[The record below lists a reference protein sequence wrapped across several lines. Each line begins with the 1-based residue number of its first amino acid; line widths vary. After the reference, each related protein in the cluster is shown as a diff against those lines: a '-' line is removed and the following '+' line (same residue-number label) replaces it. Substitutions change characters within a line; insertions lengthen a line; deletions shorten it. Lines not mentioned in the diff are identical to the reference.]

1 MNIPKGDTTISP
13 KKTFATRAIR
23 GSHYRSQYREHSPA
37 LHLTSSFTFESAAQA
52 ADIFAEREQAFQ
64 YSRFG
69 NPTVQAFE
77 DRMADLEGG
86 VRGTATSTGMSAVL
100 TLALATL
107 QAGDHVVCARNCF
120 GSILNLF
127 TKTLAKLGIETTLV
141 ELTDLDDWRAAMRPN
156 TRLLF
161 LESPSNPLLAIGDI
175 AAIADI
181 AHAGGAKLAVDN
193 CFATSVLQRPLEL
206 GADYSVH
213 SATKYLDGQ
222 GRALG
227 GIIISKAEEDG
238 TALYQL
244 MRGIGTGLG
253 AFEAWLYLKSLE
265 TLALRVRAHSENAL
279 HVARWLEAQPAV
291 ARVYY
296 PGLES
301 HPQHA
306 LAARQ
311 MHGGFGGMVSFDVKG
326 GKDAAWHLI
335 DNCDWLSN
343 TGNLGDTR
351 TIITHPDSTTHS
363 RVDAAEKARI
373 GLGDGAIRLSVG
385 LEDADDICAAL
396 AQGLKN

>member
-1 MNIPKGDTTISP
+1 MSH

-86 VRGTATSTGMSAVL
+86 ARGTATSTGMSAVL

-107 QAGDHVVCARNCF
+107 EAGDHVVCARNCF
-120 GSILNLF
+120 GSILNMF
-127 TKTLAKLGIETTLV
+127 SKTFAKYGIETTLV
-141 ELTDLDDWRAAMRPN
+141 EVTDLDEWKNAVRPN
-156 TRLLF
+156 TKLLF
-161 LESPSNPLLAIGDI
+161 LETPSNPLLAIGDI

-181 AHAGGAKLAVDN
+181 AHQAGAKLAVDN
-193 CFATSVLQRPLEL
+193 CFATPYLQRPLDL

-222 GRALG
+222 GRTLG
-227 GIIISKAEEDG
+227 GIIISKSAEDG
-238 TALYQL
+238 EKIYQL
-244 MRGIGTGLG
+244 MRGIGTTMN
-253 AFEAWLYLKSLE
+253 AFEGWIYAKSLE
-265 TLALRVRAHSENAL
+265 TLHVRVQRHSENAL
-279 HVARWLEAQPAV
+279 HVARWLEQQPEI

-306 LAARQ
+306 LAQKQ

-326 GKDAAWHLI
+326 GKQAAWQLI
-335 DNCDWLSN
+335 DNCDWLSV
-343 TGNLGDTR
+343 TGNLGDAR
-351 TIITHPDSTTHS
+351 TIITHPDSTTHA
-363 RVDAAEKARI
+363 RVAPEEKARI
-373 GLGDGAIRLSVG
+373 GLGEGAIRLSVG
-385 LEDADDICAAL
+385 LEDAGDICNAL
-396 AQGLKN
+396 AKGLR

>member
-1 MNIPKGDTTISP
+1 MS
-13 KKTFATRAIR
+13 KKKAFATRAIR

-77 DRMADLEGG
+77 ERMADLEGG
-86 VRGTATSTGMSAVL
+86 VRGTATSSGMSAVL

-127 TKTLAKLGIETTLV
+127 TKTLAKYGIETTLV
-141 ELTDLDDWRAAMRPN
+141 ELTDLDAWRAAMRPN

-193 CFATSVLQRPLEL
+193 CFATPVLQRPLEL

-213 SATKYLDGQ
+213 SATKYIDGQ

-227 GIIISKAEEDG
+227 GIIISKDEADG
-238 TALYQL
+238 LALYQL

-279 HVARWLEAQPAV
+279 QVARWLEAQPAI

-306 LAARQ
+306 LAAKQ

-326 GKDAAWHLI
+326 GKEAAWRLI
-335 DNCDWLSN
+335 DHCDWLSN
-343 TGNLGDTR
+343 TGNLGDAR

-363 RVDAAEKARI
+363 RVDAVEKARI

-396 AQGLKN
+396 AQGLAH

>member
-1 MNIPKGDTTISP
+1 MSN
-13 KKTFATRAIR
+13 KKAFATRAIR

-77 DRMADLEGG
+77 ERMADLEGG
-86 VRGTATSTGMSAVL
+86 ARGTATSSGMSAVL

-127 TKTLAKLGIETTLV
+127 TKTLAKYGIETTLV
-141 ELTDLDDWRAAMRPN
+141 ELTDLDAWRAAMRPN

-175 AAIADI
+175 AAIANI

-193 CFATSVLQRPLEL
+193 CFATPVLQRPLEL

-213 SATKYLDGQ
+213 SATKYIDGQ

-227 GIIISKAEEDG
+227 GIIISKDEADG
-238 TALYQL
+238 LALYQL

-279 HVARWLEAQPAV
+279 QVARWLEAQPAI

-306 LAARQ
+306 LAAKQ

-326 GKDAAWHLI
+326 GKEAAWRLI
-335 DNCDWLSN
+335 DHCDWLSN
-343 TGNLGDTR
+343 TGNLGDAR

-396 AQGLKN
+396 AQGL

>member
-1 MNIPKGDTTISP
+1 MSKPKAFT
-13 KKTFATRAIR
+13 TRAIR

-77 DRMADLEGG
+77 ERMADLEGG
-86 VRGTATSTGMSAVL
+86 ARGTATSTGMSAVL

-107 QAGDHVVCARNCF
+107 EAGDHVVCSRNCF

-127 TKTLAKLGIETTLV
+127 TKTLAKYRIETTLV
-141 ELTDLDDWRAAMRPN
+141 ELTDLDAWRAAMRPN

-175 AAIADI
+175 AAIAEI

-193 CFATSVLQRPLEL
+193 CFATPVLQRPLAL

-213 SATKYLDGQ
+213 SATKYIDGQ

-227 GIIISKAEEDG
+227 GIIVSKAEEDG

-265 TLALRVRAHSENAL
+265 TLALRVRAHSANAL
-279 HVARWLEAQPAV
+279 HVARWLEAQPAI

-306 LAARQ
+306 LAAKQ

-326 GKDAAWHLI
+326 GKEAAWRLI
-335 DNCDWLSN
+335 DHCDWLSN
-343 TGNLGDTR
+343 TGNLGDAR

>member
-1 MNIPKGDTTISP
+1 MSH

-86 VRGTATSTGMSAVL
+86 ARGTATSTGMSAVL

-279 HVARWLEAQPAV
+279 HVARWLEAQPAI

-306 LAARQ
+306 LAAKQ

-326 GKDAAWHLI
+326 GKEAAWRLI
-335 DNCDWLSN
+335 DHCDWLSN
-343 TGNLGDTR
+343 TGNLGDAR

>member
-1 MNIPKGDTTISP
+1 MSKPKAFT
-13 KKTFATRAIR
+13 TRAIR

-77 DRMADLEGG
+77 ERMADLEGG
-86 VRGTATSTGMSAVL
+86 ARGTATSTGMSAVL

-107 QAGDHVVCARNCF
+107 EAGDHVVCSRNCF

-127 TKTLAKLGIETTLV
+127 TKTLAKYRIETTLV
-141 ELTDLDDWRAAMRPN
+141 ELTDLDAWRAAMRPN

-175 AAIADI
+175 AAIAEI

-193 CFATSVLQRPLEL
+193 CFATPVLQRPLAL

-213 SATKYLDGQ
+213 SATKYIDGQ

-265 TLALRVRAHSENAL
+265 TLALRVRAHSANAL
-279 HVARWLEAQPAV
+279 HVARWLEAQPAI

-306 LAARQ
+306 LAAKQ

-326 GKDAAWHLI
+326 GKEAAWRLI
-335 DNCDWLSN
+335 DHCDWLSN
-343 TGNLGDTR
+343 TGNLGDAR

>member
-1 MNIPKGDTTISP
+1 MS
-13 KKTFATRAIR
+13 KKKAFATRAIR

-77 DRMADLEGG
+77 ERMADLEGG
-86 VRGTATSTGMSAVL
+86 ARGTATSSGMSAVL

-127 TKTLAKLGIETTLV
+127 TKTLAKYGIETTLV
-141 ELTDLDDWRAAMRPN
+141 ELTDLDAWRAAMRPN

-193 CFATSVLQRPLEL
+193 CFATPVLQRPLEL

-213 SATKYLDGQ
+213 SATKYIDGQ

-227 GIIISKAEEDG
+227 GIIISKDEADG
-238 TALYQL
+238 LALYQL

-279 HVARWLEAQPAV
+279 QVARWLEAQPAI

-306 LAARQ
+306 LAAKQ

-326 GKDAAWHLI
+326 GKEAAWRLI
-335 DNCDWLSN
+335 DHCDWLSN
-343 TGNLGDTR
+343 TGNLGDAR

-363 RVDAAEKARI
+363 RVDAAEKARS

-396 AQGLKN
+396 AQGL

>member
-1 MNIPKGDTTISP
+1 MS
-13 KKTFATRAIR
+13 KKKAFTTRAIR

-69 NPTVQAFE
+69 NPTVQTFE
-77 DRMADLEGG
+77 ERMADLEGG
-86 VRGTATSTGMSAVL
+86 ARGTATSSGMSAVL

-127 TKTLAKLGIETTLV
+127 TKTLAKYGIETTLV
-141 ELTDLDDWRAAMRPN
+141 ELTDLDAWRAAMRPN

-175 AAIADI
+175 AAIANI

-193 CFATSVLQRPLEL
+193 CFATPVLQRPLEL

-213 SATKYLDGQ
+213 SATKYIDGQ

-227 GIIISKAEEDG
+227 GIIISKDEADG
-238 TALYQL
+238 LALYQL

-279 HVARWLEAQPAV
+279 QVARWLEAQPAI

-306 LAARQ
+306 LAAKQ

-326 GKDAAWHLI
+326 GKEAAWRLI
-335 DNCDWLSN
+335 DHCDWLSN
-343 TGNLGDTR
+343 TGNLGDAR

-396 AQGLKN
+396 AQGLAH

>member
-1 MNIPKGDTTISP
+1 MS
-13 KKTFATRAIR
+13 KKKAFTTRAIR

-77 DRMADLEGG
+77 ERMADLEGG
-86 VRGTATSTGMSAVL
+86 ARGTATSSGMSAVL

-127 TKTLAKLGIETTLV
+127 TKTLAKYGIETTLV
-141 ELTDLDDWRAAMRPN
+141 ELTDLDAWRAAMRPN

-175 AAIADI
+175 AAIANI

-193 CFATSVLQRPLEL
+193 CFATPVLQRPLEL

-213 SATKYLDGQ
+213 SATKYIDGQ

-227 GIIISKAEEDG
+227 GIIISKDEADG
-238 TALYQL
+238 LALYQL

-279 HVARWLEAQPAV
+279 QVARWLEAQPAI

-306 LAARQ
+306 LAAKQ

-326 GKDAAWHLI
+326 GKEAAWRLI
-335 DNCDWLSN
+335 DHCDWLSN
-343 TGNLGDTR
+343 TGNLGDAR

-396 AQGLKN
+396 AQGLAH

>member
-1 MNIPKGDTTISP
+1 MTD
-13 KKTFATRAIR
+13 KKFATRAIR

-127 TKTLAKLGIETTLV
+127 SKTLAKLGIETTLV

-175 AAIADI
+175 AAIAEI

-193 CFATSVLQRPLEL
+193 CFATPVLQRPLAL

-213 SATKYLDGQ
+213 SATKYIDGQ

-227 GIIISKAEEDG
+227 GIIVSKAEEDG

-311 MHGGFGGMVSFDVKG
+311 MHGGFGGMVSFDVNG
-326 GKDAAWHLI
+326 GTDAAWHLI
-335 DNCDWLSN
+335 DHCDWLSN

-396 AQGLKN
+396 AQGLQG

>member
-1 MNIPKGDTTISP
+1 MSK

-86 VRGTATSTGMSAVL
+86 ARGTATSTGMSAVL

-127 TKTLAKLGIETTLV
+127 TKTLAKYGIETTLV
-141 ELTDLDDWRAAMRPN
+141 ELTDLDAWHAAMRPN
-156 TRLLF
+156 TRLCF

-193 CFATSVLQRPLEL
+193 CFATPVLQRPLEL

-213 SATKYLDGQ
+213 SATKYIDGQ

-227 GIIISKAEEDG
+227 GIIVSKDEADG
-238 TALYQL
+238 LALYQL

-265 TLALRVRAHSENAL
+265 TLALRVREHSKNAL
-279 HVARWLEAQPAV
+279 QVARWLEAQPAI

-306 LAARQ
+306 LAAKQ

-326 GKDAAWHLI
+326 GKEAAWRLI
-335 DNCDWLSN
+335 DHCDWLSN
-343 TGNLGDTR
+343 TGNLGDAR

-396 AQGLKN
+396 AQGLAH

>member
-1 MNIPKGDTTISP
+1 MS
-13 KKTFATRAIR
+13 KKKAFATRAIR

-77 DRMADLEGG
+77 ERMADLEGG
-86 VRGTATSTGMSAVL
+86 ARGTATSSGMSAVL

-127 TKTLAKLGIETTLV
+127 TKTLAKYGIETTLV
-141 ELTDLDDWRAAMRPN
+141 ELTDLDAWRAAMRPN

-193 CFATSVLQRPLEL
+193 CFATPVLQRPLEL

-213 SATKYLDGQ
+213 SATKYIDGQ

-227 GIIISKAEEDG
+227 GIIISKDEADG
-238 TALYQL
+238 LALYQL

-279 HVARWLEAQPAV
+279 QVARWLEAQPAI

-306 LAARQ
+306 LAAKQ

-326 GKDAAWHLI
+326 GKEAAWRLI
-335 DNCDWLSN
+335 DHCDWLSN
-343 TGNLGDTR
+343 TGNLGDAR

-396 AQGLKN
+396 AQGL

>member
-1 MNIPKGDTTISP
+1 MSKPKAFT
-13 KKTFATRAIR
+13 TRAIR
-23 GSHYRSQYREHSPA
+23 GSHYRSQHREHSPA

-107 QAGDHVVCARNCF
+107 EAGDHVVCARNCF

-127 TKTLAKLGIETTLV
+127 SKTLAKLGIETTLV

-253 AFEAWLYLKSLE
+253 
-265 TLALRVRAHSENAL
+265 LRVRAHSENAL

-335 DNCDWLSN
+335 DHCDWLSN

>member
-1 MNIPKGDTTISP
+1 MSH
-13 KKTFATRAIR
+13 KKAFATRAIR

-77 DRMADLEGG
+77 ERMADLEGG
-86 VRGTATSTGMSAVL
+86 ARGTATSTGMSAVL

-107 QAGDHVVCARNCF
+107 QAGDHVVCSRNCF

-141 ELTDLDDWRAAMRPN
+141 NLTDLDGWRAAMRPN

-181 AHAGGAKLAVDN
+181 AHQGGAKLAVDN
-193 CFATSVLQRPLEL
+193 CFATPVLQRPLEL

-213 SATKYLDGQ
+213 SATKYIDGQ

-227 GIIISKAEEDG
+227 GVIISKSAEDG

-265 TLALRVRAHSENAL
+265 TLALRVREHSKNAL

-306 LAARQ
+306 LAAKQ
-311 MHGGFGGMVSFDVKG
+311 MHGGFGGMVSFDLKG

-335 DNCDWLSN
+335 DHCGWLSN
-343 TGNLGDTR
+343 TGNLGDAR
-351 TIITHPDSTTHS
+351 TIITHPDTTTHA
-363 RVDAAEKARI
+363 RVDGEEKARI

-396 AQGLKN
+396 AQGLQG

>member
-1 MNIPKGDTTISP
+1 MS
-13 KKTFATRAIR
+13 KKKAFATRAIR

-86 VRGTATSTGMSAVL
+86 ARGTATSSGMSAVL

-127 TKTLAKLGIETTLV
+127 TKTLAKYGIETTLV
-141 ELTDLDDWRAAMRPN
+141 ELTDLDAWRAAMRPN

-175 AAIADI
+175 TAIANI

-193 CFATSVLQRPLEL
+193 CFATPVLQRPLEL

-213 SATKYLDGQ
+213 SATKYIDGQ

-227 GIIISKAEEDG
+227 GIIVSKDEADG
-238 TALYQL
+238 LALYQL

-265 TLALRVRAHSENAL
+265 TLALRVREHSKNAL
-279 HVARWLEAQPAV
+279 QVARWLEAQPAI

-306 LAARQ
+306 LAAKQ

-326 GKDAAWHLI
+326 GKEAAWRLI
-335 DNCDWLSN
+335 DHCDWLSN
-343 TGNLGDTR
+343 TGNLGDAR

-396 AQGLKN
+396 AQGLAH

>member
-1 MNIPKGDTTISP
+1 MTD
-13 KKTFATRAIR
+13 KKFATRAIR

-86 VRGTATSTGMSAVL
+86 ARGTATSTGMSAVL

-127 TKTLAKLGIETTLV
+127 SKTLAKLGIETTLV

-193 CFATSVLQRPLEL
+193 CFATSVLQHPLEL

-213 SATKYLDGQ
+213 SATKYLDG
-222 GRALG
+222 L
-227 GIIISKAEEDG
+227 IISKAEEDG

-335 DNCDWLSN
+335 DHCDWLSN

>member
-1 MNIPKGDTTISP
+1 MS
-13 KKTFATRAIR
+13 KKKAFATRAIR

-77 DRMADLEGG
+77 ERMADLEGG
-86 VRGTATSTGMSAVL
+86 ARGTATSSGMSAVL

-127 TKTLAKLGIETTLV
+127 TKTLAKYGIETTLV
-141 ELTDLDDWRAAMRPN
+141 ELTDLDAWRAAMRPN

-193 CFATSVLQRPLEL
+193 CFATPVLQRPLEL

-213 SATKYLDGQ
+213 SATKYIDGQ

-227 GIIISKAEEDG
+227 GIIISKDEADG
-238 TALYQL
+238 LALYQL

-279 HVARWLEAQPAV
+279 QVARWLEAQPAI

-306 LAARQ
+306 LAAKQ

-326 GKDAAWHLI
+326 GKEAAWRLI
-335 DNCDWLSN
+335 DHCDWLSN
-343 TGNLGDTR
+343 TGNLGDAR

>member
-1 MNIPKGDTTISP
+1 MSKPKAFT
-13 KKTFATRAIR
+13 TRAIR

-86 VRGTATSTGMSAVL
+86 ARGTATSTGMSAVL

-107 QAGDHVVCARNCF
+107 EAGDHVVCSRNCF

-127 TKTLAKLGIETTLV
+127 TKTLAKYRIETTLV
-141 ELTDLDDWRAAMRPN
+141 ELTDLDAWRAAMRPN

-175 AAIADI
+175 AAIAEI

-193 CFATSVLQRPLEL
+193 CFATPVLQRPLAL

-213 SATKYLDGQ
+213 SATKYIDGQ

-227 GIIISKAEEDG
+227 GIIVSKAEEDG

-265 TLALRVRAHSENAL
+265 TLALRVRAHSANAL
-279 HVARWLEAQPAV
+279 HVARWLEAQPAI

-306 LAARQ
+306 LAAKQ

-326 GKDAAWHLI
+326 GKEAAWRLI
-335 DNCDWLSN
+335 DHCDWLSN
-343 TGNLGDTR
+343 TGNLGDAR

>member
-1 MNIPKGDTTISP
+1 MSH

-77 DRMADLEGG
+77 ERMADLEGG
-86 VRGTATSTGMSAVL
+86 ARGTATSTGMSAVL

-107 QAGDHVVCARNCF
+107 EAGDHVVCARNCF

-181 AHAGGAKLAVDN
+181 AHTGGAKLAVDN

-326 GKDAAWHLI
+326 GKEAAWQLI
-335 DNCDWLSN
+335 DNCDWLSV
-343 TGNLGDTR
+343 TGNLGDAR
-351 TIITHPDSTTHS
+351 TIITHPDSTTHA
-363 RVDAAEKARI
+363 RVAPEEKARI
-373 GLGDGAIRLSVG
+373 GLGEGAIRLSVG

>member
-1 MNIPKGDTTISP
+1 MS
-13 KKTFATRAIR
+13 KKKAFTTRAIR

-86 VRGTATSTGMSAVL
+86 ARGTATSTGMSAVL

-107 QAGDHVVCARNCF
+107 EAGDHVVCSRNCF

-141 ELTDLDDWRAAMRPN
+141 NLTDLDGWRAAMRPN

-181 AHAGGAKLAVDN
+181 AHKGGAKLAVDN
-193 CFATSVLQRPLEL
+193 CFATPVLQRPLEL

-213 SATKYLDGQ
+213 SATKYIDGQ

-227 GIIISKAEEDG
+227 GVIISKNEADG

-279 HVARWLEAQPAV
+279 QVARWLEAQPAI

-306 LAARQ
+306 LAAKQ

-326 GKDAAWHLI
+326 GKEAAWRLI
-335 DNCDWLSN
+335 DHCDWLSN
-343 TGNLGDTR
+343 TGNLGDAR

-396 AQGLKN
+396 AQGL

>member
-1 MNIPKGDTTISP
+1 MSKPKAFT
-13 KKTFATRAIR
+13 TRAIR

-86 VRGTATSTGMSAVL
+86 ARGTATSTGMSAVL

-279 HVARWLEAQPAV
+279 HVARWLEAQPAI

-306 LAARQ
+306 LAAKQ

-326 GKDAAWHLI
+326 GKEAAWRLI
-335 DNCDWLSN
+335 DHCDWLSN
-343 TGNLGDTR
+343 TGNLGDAR

>member
-1 MNIPKGDTTISP
+1 MS
-13 KKTFATRAIR
+13 KKKAFTTRAIR

-77 DRMADLEGG
+77 ERMADLEGG
-86 VRGTATSTGMSAVL
+86 ARGTATSSGMSAVL

-127 TKTLAKLGIETTLV
+127 TKTLAKYGIETTLV
-141 ELTDLDDWRAAMRPN
+141 ELTDLDAWRAAMRPN

-175 AAIADI
+175 AAIANI

-193 CFATSVLQRPLEL
+193 CFATPVLQRPLEL

-213 SATKYLDGQ
+213 SATKYIDGQ

-227 GIIISKAEEDG
+227 GIIISKDEEDG

-265 TLALRVRAHSENAL
+265 TLALRVREHSKNAL
-279 HVARWLEAQPAV
+279 QVARWLEAQPAI

-306 LAARQ
+306 LAAKQ

-326 GKDAAWHLI
+326 GKEAAWRLI
-335 DNCDWLSN
+335 DHCDWLSN
-343 TGNLGDTR
+343 TGNLGDAR

-396 AQGLKN
+396 AQGLAH

>member
-1 MNIPKGDTTISP
+1 MS
-13 KKTFATRAIR
+13 KKKAFATRAIR

-77 DRMADLEGG
+77 ERMADLEGG
-86 VRGTATSTGMSAVL
+86 ARGTATSSGMSAVL

-127 TKTLAKLGIETTLV
+127 TKTLAKYGIETTLV
-141 ELTDLDDWRAAMRPN
+141 ELTDLDAWRAAMRPN

-193 CFATSVLQRPLEL
+193 CFATPVLQRPLEL

-213 SATKYLDGQ
+213 SATKYIDGQ

-227 GIIISKAEEDG
+227 GIIISKDAADG

-279 HVARWLEAQPAV
+279 QVARWLEAQPAI

-306 LAARQ
+306 LAAKQ

-326 GKDAAWHLI
+326 GKEAAWRLI
-335 DNCDWLSN
+335 DHCDWLSN
-343 TGNLGDTR
+343 TGNLGDAR

-396 AQGLKN
+396 AQGL

>member
-1 MNIPKGDTTISP
+1 MTD
-13 KKTFATRAIR
+13 KKFATRAIR

-161 LESPSNPLLAIGDI
+161 LESPSNPLLALGDI

-279 HVARWLEAQPAV
+279 QVARWLEAQPAI

-306 LAARQ
+306 LAAKQ

-326 GKDAAWHLI
+326 GKEAAWRLI
-335 DNCDWLSN
+335 DHCDWLSN
-343 TGNLGDTR
+343 TGNLGDAR

-396 AQGLKN
+396 AQGL

>member
-1 MNIPKGDTTISP
+1 MTN
-13 KKTFATRAIR
+13 KKFATRAIR

-86 VRGTATSTGMSAVL
+86 ARGTATSTGMSAVL

-127 TKTLAKLGIETTLV
+127 AKTLAKLGIETTLV

-335 DNCDWLSN
+335 DHCDWLSN

>member
-1 MNIPKGDTTISP
+1 MS
-13 KKTFATRAIR
+13 KKKAFTTRAIR

-77 DRMADLEGG
+77 ERMADLEGG
-86 VRGTATSTGMSAVL
+86 ARGTATSSGMSAVL

-127 TKTLAKLGIETTLV
+127 TKTLAKYGIETTLV
-141 ELTDLDDWRAAMRPN
+141 ELTDLDAWRAAMRPN

-193 CFATSVLQRPLEL
+193 CFATPVLQRPLEL

-213 SATKYLDGQ
+213 SATKYIDGQ

-227 GIIISKAEEDG
+227 GIIVSKDEADG
-238 TALYQL
+238 LALYQL

-279 HVARWLEAQPAV
+279 QVARWLEAQPAI

-306 LAARQ
+306 LAAKQ

-326 GKDAAWHLI
+326 GKEAAWRLI
-335 DNCDWLSN
+335 DHCDWLSN
-343 TGNLGDTR
+343 TGNLGDAR

-396 AQGLKN
+396 AQGLAH

>member
-1 MNIPKGDTTISP
+1 MS
-13 KKTFATRAIR
+13 KKKAFTTRAIR

-77 DRMADLEGG
+77 ERMADLEGG
-86 VRGTATSTGMSAVL
+86 ARGTATSSGMSAVL

-127 TKTLAKLGIETTLV
+127 TKTLAKYGIETTLV
-141 ELTDLDDWRAAMRPN
+141 ELTDLDAWRAAMRPN

-193 CFATSVLQRPLEL
+193 CFATPVLQRPLEL

-213 SATKYLDGQ
+213 SATKYIDGQ

-227 GIIISKAEEDG
+227 GIIISKDEADG
-238 TALYQL
+238 LALYQL

-265 TLALRVRAHSENAL
+265 TLALRVREHSKNAL
-279 HVARWLEAQPAV
+279 HVARWLEAQPAI

-306 LAARQ
+306 LAAKQ

-326 GKDAAWHLI
+326 GKEAAWRLI
-335 DNCDWLSN
+335 DHCDWLSN
-343 TGNLGDTR
+343 TGNLGDAR

-385 LEDADDICAAL
+385 LEDADDICVAL
-396 AQGLKN
+396 AQGL

>member
-1 MNIPKGDTTISP
+1 MTDHNDKA
-13 KKTFATRAIR
+13 FATRAIR
-23 GSHYRSQYREHSPA
+23 AHEQQSENREHSPA
-37 LHLTSSFTFESAAQA
+37 LYLTSSFTFTSAQQA
-52 ADIFAEREQAFQ
+52 ADIFAEREAAYQ

-69 NPTVQAFE
+69 NPTVQLFE
-77 DRMADLEGG
+77 ARMAALEGG
-86 VRGTATSTGMSAVL
+86 ARGTATASGMGAVL
-100 TLALATL
+100 TLGLAEL
-107 QAGDHVVCARNCF
+107 EAGDHIICARNCF

-127 TKTLAKLGIETTLV
+127 SKTLAKLGIETTLV

-193 CFATSVLQRPLEL
+193 CFATSVLQRPLAL

-213 SATKYLDGQ
+213 SATKYIDGQ

-265 TLALRVRAHSENAL
+265 TLALRVREHSKNAL

-311 MHGGFGGMVSFDVKG
+311 MHGGFGGMVSFDLKG

-335 DNCDWLSN
+335 DHCDWLSN

-373 GLGDGAIRLSVG
+373 GLGAGAIRLSVG

>member
-1 MNIPKGDTTISP
+1 MSH

-77 DRMADLEGG
+77 ERMADLEGG
-86 VRGTATSTGMSAVL
+86 ARGTATSTGMSAVL

-107 QAGDHVVCARNCF
+107 EAGDHVVCARNCF

-156 TRLLF
+156 TRLFF

-181 AHAGGAKLAVDN
+181 AHTGGAKLAVDN

-311 MHGGFGGMVSFDVKG
+311 MHGGFGGMVSFDVEG

-335 DNCDWLSN
+335 DHCDWLSN

-373 GLGDGAIRLSVG
+373 GLGAGAIRLSVG

>member
-1 MNIPKGDTTISP
+1 MSH

-23 GSHYRSQYREHSPA
+23 GSHYRSQHREHSPA

-127 TKTLAKLGIETTLV
+127 SKTLAKLGIETTLV

-193 CFATSVLQRPLEL
+193 CFATSVLQHPLEL

-265 TLALRVRAHSENAL
+265 TLALRVRAHSANAL

-335 DNCDWLSN
+335 DHCDWLSN

>member
-1 MNIPKGDTTISP
+1 MTD
-13 KKTFATRAIR
+13 KKFATRAIR

-161 LESPSNPLLAIGDI
+161 LESPSNPLLALGDI

-193 CFATSVLQRPLEL
+193 CFATSVLQHPLEL

-279 HVARWLEAQPAV
+279 HVARWLEAQSAV

-326 GKDAAWHLI
+326 GKQAAWQLI
-335 DNCDWLSN
+335 DNCDWLSV

-363 RVDAAEKARI
+363 RVDAAEKVRI

>member
-1 MNIPKGDTTISP
+1 MS
-13 KKTFATRAIR
+13 KKKAFTTRAIR

-69 NPTVQAFE
+69 NPTVQTFE
-77 DRMADLEGG
+77 ERMADLEGG
-86 VRGTATSTGMSAVL
+86 ARGTATSSGMSAVL

-127 TKTLAKLGIETTLV
+127 TKTLAKYGIETTLV
-141 ELTDLDDWRAAMRPN
+141 ELTDLDAWRAAMRPN

-181 AHAGGAKLAVDN
+181 AHTGGAKLAVDN
-193 CFATSVLQRPLEL
+193 CFATPVLQRPLEL

-213 SATKYLDGQ
+213 SATKYIDGQ

-227 GIIISKAEEDG
+227 GIIISKDEADG
-238 TALYQL
+238 LALYQL

-279 HVARWLEAQPAV
+279 QVARWLEAQPAI

-306 LAARQ
+306 LAAKQ

-326 GKDAAWHLI
+326 GKEAAWRLI
-335 DNCDWLSN
+335 DHCDWLSN
-343 TGNLGDTR
+343 TGNLGDAR

-396 AQGLKN
+396 AQGLAH

>member
-1 MNIPKGDTTISP
+1 MSH
-13 KKTFATRAIR
+13 KKAFATRAIR

-86 VRGTATSTGMSAVL
+86 ARGTATSTGMSAVL

-107 QAGDHVVCARNCF
+107 QAGDHVVCSRNCF

-141 ELTDLDDWRAAMRPN
+141 NLTDLDGWRAAMRPN

-181 AHAGGAKLAVDN
+181 AHQGGAKLAVDN
-193 CFATSVLQRPLEL
+193 CFATPVLQRPLEL

-213 SATKYLDGQ
+213 SATKYIDGQ

-227 GIIISKAEEDG
+227 GVIISKSAEDG

-265 TLALRVRAHSENAL
+265 TLALRVREHSKNAL

-306 LAARQ
+306 LAAKQ
-311 MHGGFGGMVSFDVKG
+311 MHGGFGGMVSFDLKG
-326 GKDAAWHLI
+326 GKDAAWHL
-335 DNCDWLSN
+335 
-343 TGNLGDTR
+343 
-351 TIITHPDSTTHS
+351 
-363 RVDAAEKARI
+363 KI
-373 GLGDGAIRLSVG
+373 GRAHV
-385 LEDADDICAAL
+385 
-396 AQGLKN
+396 